1 MTWFIGQSLVFI
13 LLAFLLG
20 VLVGRLS
27 ARFTGRRGTT
37 PEPTFAAAPE
47 KSESN
52 LRTPEKVSPEK
63 ALSAEKASPATV
75 TESAA
80 AGTPVAD
87 EELERIEGI
96 GPKMADALRAA
107 GIHSFAQLAESDDDT
122 KRSAIRAAGL
132 SFAPSLVTWSRQA
145 RLIADGDE
153 EAFAELTARLI
164 AGRDTDPARSPNPDS
179 LTAATTRRPSPRPA
193 GPPTA
198 GRDQAAAGRDAE
210 IVR

>member
-1 MTWFIGQSLVFI
+1 M
-13 LLAFLLG
+13 
-20 VLVGRLS
+20 
-27 ARFTGRRGTT
+27 
-37 PEPTFAAAPE
+37 
-47 KSESN
+47 
-52 LRTPEKVSPEK
+52 
-63 ALSAEKASPATV
+63 
-75 TESAA
+75 
-80 AGTPVAD
+80 AD